1 MGASSVPPSW
11 RNSSCMWLGLGRV
24 RARVKVRVRVRVN
37 VRVGYYR
44 VTVSHALD

>member
-1 MGASSVPPSW
+1 MVDIGASSVPPSW

-37 VRVGYYR
+37 VRVGY
-44 VTVSHALD
+44 